1 MSNCIFCQIANKE
14 MPSDIL
20 YEDDKVVAFNDV
32 NPQSPIHFLVIPKEH
47 IPSANYIDEDNASL
61 ISHVFLVINKLVKE
75 KGLDKKGYRIVNN
88 CGKLGGQT
96 VNHIHFHVLSGRQLE
111 WPPG

>member
-1 MSNCIFCQIANKE
+1 MSNCIFCKIVNKE
-14 MPSDIL
+14 IPSDII
-20 YEDDKVVAFNDV
+20 YEDDKVVAFNDA

-47 IPSANYIDEDNASL
+47 ISSANYLNEENVSL
-61 ISHVFLVINKLVKE
+61 ISHIFLIINKLVKE
-75 KGLDKKGYRIVNN
+75 KGLDEDGYRIVNN

-96 VNHIHFHVLSGRQLE
+96 VNHIHFHLLSGRQLG

>member
-1 MSNCIFCQIANKE
+1 MNNCIFCKIANKKL
-14 MPSDIL
+14 PSDII

-47 IPSANYIDEDNASL
+47 ISSANHLNEENVSIV
-61 ISHVFLVINKLVKE
+61 SHIFLVINKLVKE
-75 KGLDKKGYRIVNN
+75 RGLGKKGYRIINN
-88 CGKLGGQT
+88 CGELGGQT
-96 VNHIHFHVLSGRQLE
+96 VNHIHFHVLSGRQLK